1 MRLCTFMFVLCFVF
15 AAPAMAD
22 AVVSLQPA
30 ADNARQFHPYGKAE
44 LTVENSTGQIVRGL
58 GIRWKSG
65 GPTFL
70 HEVIIAPGTK
80 LTLSVPL
87 PTLSVQS
94 TYQVRLLAEK
104 PSAENANAPA
114 IAELDATVTW
124 PAQDVEEARAT
135 FVDSAAYRRVESNLP
150 LWPENLRRNLFI
162 TLFLTCLVS
171 AGVLFIRG
179 AALRIVALLVI
190 ASGGVLASAVQITR
204 EKTVFEQV
212 VPAKPTMAPS
222 IESPPTNNA
231 DAGKLLMIS
240 CRRTTEWTGPAAS
253 VIPVYANLR
262 DLSTDTTTIVWG
274 RELHTVVHPDKVR
287 LLRMRE

>member
-1 MRLCTFMFVLCFVF
+1 MNRPNFLWICTDQQRFDTLGCYGNPIVKTPAVDRLAAEGVRFENYFVH
-15 AAPAMAD
+15 APQC
-22 AVVSLQPA
+22 VPSRVSMHTGRYPHTHRVPS
-30 ADNARQFHPYGKAE
+30 NAY
-44 LTVENSTGQIVRGL
+44 V
-58 GIRWKSG
+58 
-65 GPTFL
+65 
-70 HEVIIAPGTK
+70 
-80 LTLSVPL
+80 L
-87 PTLSVQS
+87 PDLVS
-94 TYQVRLLAEK
+94 
-104 PSAENANAPA
+104 A

-212 VPAKPTMAPS
+212 IPAKPTMAAS

-274 RELHTVVHPDKVR
+274 RELHTLLHPDKVR